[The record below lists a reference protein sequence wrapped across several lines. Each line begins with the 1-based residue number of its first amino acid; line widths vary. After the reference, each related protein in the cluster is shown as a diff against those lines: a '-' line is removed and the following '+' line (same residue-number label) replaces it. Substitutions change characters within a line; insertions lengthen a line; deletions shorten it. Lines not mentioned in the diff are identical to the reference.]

1 MEVMSLSS
9 WAVKSM
15 LAGGK
20 AVEHLA
26 AWLLEAAEAGRTK
39 LGAHVLQC
47 LDSLPIGLAALRA
60 VKIGKM
66 VRAECSGNLCPWSC
80 SPVPFIKAAV
90 RGVLHATVEFQGRH
104 ACVVSHIT
112 CSTSDQIRRVCCGT
126 CCPLG
131 EVRRR

>member
-26 AWLLEAAEAGRTK
+26 AWLLEAAEAGKTK

-60 VKIGKM
+60 VKIGKV
-66 VRAECSGNLCPWSC
+66 VRVKCCSNLAPWSC
-80 SPVPFIKAAV
+80 SPVSCIQGSV
-90 RGVLHATVEFQGRH
+90 RGVQHAKLEF
-104 ACVVSHIT
+104 
-112 CSTSDQIRRVCCGT
+112 
-126 CCPLG
+126 
-131 EVRRR
+131 